1 MLSEGQVYVLN
12 AGDSASLDCVFHA
25 DAYNLFDYPV
35 LWRKTQRDEETQV
48 CLRVFHDLLFTVL
61 SLPLCLEYNNG
72 SYCTA
77 DNGDRRLSQT
87 RLRAVLLTPNYG
99 RPM

>member
-12 AGDSASLDCVFHA
+12 AGDSASLDCMFHA

-48 CLRVFHDLLFTVL
+48 CYTVTNSY
-61 SLPLCLEYNNG
+61 SLYLG
-72 SYCTA
+72 S
-77 DNGDRRLSQT
+77 L
-87 RLRAVLLTPNYG
+87 AVMINE
-99 RPM
+99 

>member
-1 MLSEGQVYVLN
+1 MLSAGQVYVLN

-48 CLRVFHDLLFTVL
+48 CTGQPCPFVDEAQSSVCYRIILFRC
-61 SLPLCLEYNNG
+61 SEFCLIFWKK
-72 SYCTA
+72 
-77 DNGDRRLSQT
+77 LI
-87 RLRAVLLTPNYG
+87 LKAVTESV
-99 RPM
+99 